1 MRISRD
7 VPRVDTSTM
16 PTARVLLELCPRCN
30 LSHPDLE
37 VRRLKQPSLEWCA
50 WAMCPINMEPI
61 LFQLTLEEKVI
72 LETVEQ
78 ERERQLR
85 RVGLLPKS
93 SPTIP
98 ESQ

>member
-1 MRISRD
+1 
-7 VPRVDTSTM
+7 
-16 PTARVLLELCPRCN
+16 
-30 LSHPDLE
+30 
-37 VRRLKQPSLEWCA
+37 
-50 WAMCPINMEPI
+50 MCPINMEPI